1 MESEAT
7 LHIIEDEDG
16 QVQVYVDLSPEL
28 TEEQRTG
35 QEDLLFPQYIAGV
48 LVEAIGQS
56 LERLGMER
64 LELPDE
70 SSDAQLHLRA
80 ESEDSDTTLH

>member
-70 SSDAQLHLRA
+70 SSD
-80 ESEDSDTTLH
+80 TTLH

>member
-1 MESEAT
+1 MQSEAT

-28 TEEQRTG
+28 TDEQRTG

-70 SSDAQLHLRA
+70 G
-80 ESEDSDTTLH
+80 SDTTLH